1 MKNEIELNGYLVRF
15 LSIVQGL
22 DAARL
27 FSEVS
32 KLTKTEF
39 RILREIL
46 VEQQKGGHIISSEL
60 ARRVGV
66 TRSAI
71 SQIVSKLE
79 ERDVLVRSDAPDDK
93 KIAYVEFSPK
103 AYDLFN
109 KECARVNTIMEKV
122 VNEVGERK
130 METWLAECDEII
142 ETVRRVNT
150 ETQTTL

>member
-1 MKNEIELNGYLVRF
+1 MKTEIELNDYLVRF

-22 DAARL
+22 DAAKL
-27 FSEVS
+27 FPEVS

-39 RILREIL
+39 RILREII
-46 VEQQKGGHIISSEL
+46 VEQQRGGHIISSEL

-79 ERDVLVRSDAPDDK
+79 DSEILIRTDAPNDK

-109 KECARVNTIMEKV
+109 KECARVNIIMEKV
-122 VNEVGERK
+122 VGEFGMEK
-130 METWLAECDEII
+130 MEKWLAECEEII
-142 ETVRRVNT
+142 ETVKRVNGET
-150 ETQTTL
+150 ENTL

>member
-1 MKNEIELNGYLVRF
+1 MNNEIELNDYLVRF

-22 DAARL
+22 DATKL
-27 FSEVS
+27 FPEVA

-39 RILREIL
+39 RILREIA

-71 SQIVSKLE
+71 SQIVNKLE
-79 ERDVLVRSDAPDDK
+79 GRGVLIRTNAPNDK
-93 KIAYVEFSPK
+93 KIAFVEFSQK

-109 KECARVNTIMEKV
+109 KECARVNIIMESV
-122 VNEVGERK
+122 VAQFGAERMNEWISSCE
-130 METWLAECDEII
+130 EII
-142 ETVRRVNT
+142 ETVRKVNSET
-150 ETQTTL
+150 EKTC

>member
-27 FSEVS
+27 FPEVS

-93 KIAYVEFSPK
+93 KIAYVEFLPK

>member
-1 MKNEIELNGYLVRF
+1 MKNEIELNEYFVRF

-22 DAARL
+22 DATNL
-27 FSEVS
+27 FPQVS

-39 RILREIL
+39 RILREII
-46 VEQQKGGHIISSEL
+46 VEQKKGGHIISSEL

-79 ERDVLVRSDAPDDK
+79 EREVLVRIDAPDDK

-103 AYDLFN
+103 AYEIFN
-109 KECARVNTIMEKV
+109 KECVRVNKIMEKV
-122 VNEVGERK
+122 VNEFGAQK
-130 METWLAECDEII
+130 MEKWLAECEEII
-142 ETVRRVNT
+142 ETVKRVND
-150 ETQTTL
+150 ETAL